1 MRHTG
6 EREEDRATSVR
17 PPEPAPAE
25 SARAGSLDW
34 ASAIG
39 NQAVARLARQAMEP
53 EASESEAESEADDAP
68 PPEVEQLEAQ
78 GIGMDA
84 MAALASVDD
93 MAEGD
98 LPE

>member
-1 MRHTG
+1 MQYSR
-6 EREEDRATSVR
+6 EREEDRAAGVR
-17 PPEPAPAE
+17 PPEPAPPEAV
-25 SARAGSLDW
+25 RAGSLDW

-39 NQAVARLARQAMEP
+39 NQAVARLARQAMEH
-53 EASESEAESEADDAP
+53 EASEAEAESEAEDAP

-84 MAALASVDD
+84 MAALASVED

>member
-1 MRHTG
+1 MEHSR

-17 PPEPAPAE
+17 QPEPAPPETAHE
-25 SARAGSLDW
+25 GSLGW

-53 EASESEAESEADDAP
+53 EASEAETESEAEDAP